1 MSYIKSELLLLPSL
15 VDCAPSLSS
24 GTTQFI
30 LTELITL
37 SFLTLPVLT
46 LAIWIASYFLDF
58 CPDWST
64 EQNLHRPVLA
74 FFSSPWGVFV
84 QTWLYWIYFH
94 CYFSDSPL
102 CFWMLLL
109 PRSVLKSIG
118 NLLDVLNQSQFME
131 TSISPRFLSTFKQ

>member
-1 MSYIKSELLLLPSL
+1 MCNNGLHQIFLLPSL

-24 GTTQFI
+24 GTTRFI
-30 LTELITL
+30 VTELITL

-46 LAIWIASYFLDF
+46 LATWIASYFLDL

-64 EQNLHRPVLA
+64 EQNLHKPVMLA

-94 CYFSDSPL
+94 CYFADAPL
-102 CFWMLLL
+102 RFWMLLL
-109 PRSVLKSIG
+109 PSIG
-118 NLLDVLNQSQFME
+118 NLLDILNQGQFME
-131 TSISPRFLSTFKQ
+131 TTIPPRLLSMFKQ